1 MDKSADLKDLD
12 LTYAGR
18 GVWLVK
24 VVLLLLSLK
33 VVDART
39 TEFDVLLRI
48 LSTLFENYIG
58 TSGVY
63 WAP

>member
-24 VVLLLLSLK
+24 VGN
-33 VVDART
+33 T
-39 TEFDVLLRI
+39 T
-48 LSTLFENYIG
+48 
-58 TSGVY
+58 
-63 WAP
+63 